1 MANSS
6 SRSVQA
12 EAASVNKQGI
22 VLPPDDL
29 SDATSALDDAFKNV
43 MGRDPSI
50 DDNTAV
56 QDRDNKDEGEDNPDL
71 ALHSSLEPVADD
83 LLKDDDQKSA
93 EGEGQKSAD
102 DEEPKATDGE
112 EQKSTEGEE
121 QKTADDEGSD
131 DLIDQLLDRKKDDA
145 PAKEADPFEDIK
157 LRSDASE
164 RTKETFAELKRRAK
178 EREEAAKNEA
188 LAHKQAL
195 EEAKKQLEEAQGKLS
210 KLSPEIESELK
221 ELREFRATFDL
232 ERDPEFRQKFD
243 SRKEANDR
251 AVFEVLKKNGL
262 KDELIEAVKKLDDE
276 EQVNQIARWA
286 EKLSPRDKLF
296 ITGKL
301 ADNETVA
308 ADRQKALAEA
318 KSRADQLLSEQRSAS
333 EKSQETFVAEVVSTL
348 KPVLKE
354 LPFLHPKD
362 VPSNA
367 TPKEKAE
374 VEKHNAEAAKAQAML
389 LAFIEDDS
397 PRTRSSL
404 ALAGVLA
411 PRFRAE
417 ANSLRQELTALRK
430 ELDSIKN
437 AGRLSRTSHSSGTA
451 EKAAPMVDIFETGAE
466 EAIEKAWEAMQ

>member
-6 SRSVQA
+6 SRSAQA
-12 EAASVNKQGI
+12 EAASANKQGI

-29 SDATSALDDAFKNV
+29 ADATSALDDVFKNV
-43 MGRDPSI
+43 MGRDPST

-71 ALHSSLEPVADD
+71 AFHSSLEPVADD
-83 LLKDDDQKSA
+83 ILKGDDDDQKSEDDEQKSA
-93 EGEGQKSAD
+93 EGEEQKS
-102 DEEPKATDGE
+102 TGGE
-112 EQKSTEGEE
+112 EQKP
-121 QKTADDEGSD
+121 ADDEGSD
-131 DLIDQLLDRKKDDA
+131 DLIDQLLGKKKDDA

-188 LAHKQAL
+188 LTHKQAL

-210 KLSPEIESELK
+210 KLSPELEAELK
-221 ELREFRATFDL
+221 ELREFRATFDV

-243 SRKEANDR
+243 SRKEANDS

-262 KDELIEAVKKLDDE
+262 KDELIEAVKKLDYE
-276 EQVNQIARWA
+276 ERVNQIARWA

-301 ADNETVA
+301 ADNETVE

-318 KSRADQLLSEQRSAS
+318 KGRAEQLLAEQRSAPG
-333 EKSQETFVAEVVSTL
+333 KSQETFVKEVVSTL

-362 VPSNA
+362 VPANA
-367 TPKEKAE
+367 TPKEKADI
-374 VEKHNAEAAKAQAML
+374 EKHNIEAAKAQTML

-417 ANSLRQELTALRK
+417 ANGLRQELATLKK
-430 ELDSIKN
+430 ELESIKN

-451 EKAAPMVDIFETGAE
+451 EKAAPKIDLFETGAE